1 MRPASLPRPGDMGI
15 RALVRARL
23 LGLQILTLDAQ
34 VIVAKQPPEAASPAL
49 AGPSER
55 LGRSAAQALAGRV
68 PEPRS
73 GNRLAHAAVLLE
85 QGAQTL
91 EHSRDAASW

>member
-1 MRPASLPRPGDMGI
+1 VTQVGLPRSGDIGI

-34 VIVAKQPPEAASPAL
+34 VIVAKQHPEAASQARPDSPERPGRPAAL
-49 AGPSER
+49 A
-55 LGRSAAQALAGRV
+55 LASPV

-73 GNRLAHAAVLLE
+73 GNRLARAALLLE

-91 EHSRDAASW
+91 EHSRDLASW